1 MKRIGLTG
9 NIGSGKT
16 TVASCFEILGIA
28 VFNADKQAKLLMTED
43 INLKQSLITEFG
55 KEVFHNN
62 ELNLKYLSNLAFN
75 DDIVLKR
82 LNALVHPIVQDAF
95 EKWSVQQSGAYVI
108 KEAAILFESNTYQ
121 SLDEII
127 CISCPE
133 EIRLKRILK
142 RDDLSE
148 KEVRQR
154 MSHQW
159 AEEKKISLSDYTITN
174 DNISLVI
181 PQILSIHSHLK

>member
-16 TVASCFEILGIA
+16 TLASCFEILGIA
-28 VFNADKQAKLLMTED
+28 VFNADKQAKLLMNKD

-55 KEVFHNN
+55 KEVFLNN
-62 ELNLKYLSNLAFN
+62 ELNRKYLSKLAFN
-75 DDIVLKR
+75 DNLVLKR
-82 LNALVHPIVQDAF
+82 LNALVHPVVQNTF
-95 EKWSVQQSGAYVI
+95 EKWSIQQSGAYVI

-121 SLDEII
+121 SLDAII

-159 AEEKKISLSDYTITN
+159 AEKKKISLSDYVITN
-174 DNISLVI
+174 DNTCLVM
-181 PQILSIHSHLK
+181 PQILSVHSALK

>member
-16 TVASCFEILGIA
+16 TIASCFEILGVAI
-28 VFNADKQAKLLMTED
+28 FNADKEAKLLMNKD
-43 INLKQSLITEFG
+43 VNLKQSLIAEFG
-55 KEVFHNN
+55 KEVFLNN
-62 ELNLKYLSNLAFN
+62 ELNRKYLSNLAFN
-75 DDIVLKR
+75 DDLVLKR
-82 LNALVHPIVQDAF
+82 LNALVHPVVQDAF
-95 EKWSVQQSGAYVI
+95 EKWSIQQSGAYII

-121 SLDEII
+121 SLDAII

-148 KEVRQR
+148 MDVRQR

-159 AEEKKISLSDYTITN
+159 AEEKKISLSDYVITN
-174 DNISLVI
+174 DNSSLVM
-181 PQILSIHSHLK
+181 PQILSVHSALK

>member
-16 TVASCFEILGIA
+16 TVASCFEILGVA
-28 VFNADKQAKLLMTED
+28 VFNADKQAKLLMNKD
-43 INLKQSLITEFG
+43 VNLKQSLISEFG
-55 KEVFHNN
+55 KEVFLNN
-62 ELNLKYLSNLAFN
+62 ELNRKYLSNLAFK
-75 DDIVLKR
+75 DDSVLKR
-82 LNALVHPIVQDAF
+82 LNALVHPVVQEAF
-95 EKWSVQQSGAYVI
+95 EKWSIQQSGAYVI

-121 SLDEII
+121 SLDAII

-148 KEVRQR
+148 KDVRQR

-159 AEEKKISLSDYTITN
+159 AEEKKISLSDYVITN
-174 DNISLVI
+174 DNSSLVM
-181 PQILSIHSHLK
+181 PQILSVHSALK

>member
-16 TVASCFEILGIA
+16 TIASCFEILGVAI
-28 VFNADKQAKLLMTED
+28 FNADKEAKLLMNKD
-43 INLKQSLITEFG
+43 VNLKQSLIAEFG
-55 KEVFHNN
+55 KEVFLNN
-62 ELNLKYLSNLAFN
+62 ELNRKYLSNLAFN
-75 DDIVLKR
+75 DDLVLKR
-82 LNALVHPIVQDAF
+82 LNALVHPVVQDAF
-95 EKWSVQQSGAYVI
+95 EKWSIQQSGAYII

-121 SLDEII
+121 SLDAII

-148 KEVRQR
+148 KQVRQR

-159 AEEKKISLSDYTITN
+159 TEEKKISLSDYLITN
-174 DNISLVI
+174 DNSSLVM
-181 PQILSIHSHLK
+181 PQILSVHNALK

>member
-28 VFNADKQAKLLMTED
+28 VFNSDKQAKLLMSED

-95 EKWSVQQSGAYVI
+95 EKWSIQQSGAYVI

-174 DNISLVI
+174 DNLSLVI

>member
-16 TVASCFEILGIA
+16 TVASCFEILGVAI
-28 VFNADKQAKLLMTED
+28 FNADKEAKLLMNED
-43 INLKQSLITEFG
+43 VYLKQSLIAEFG
-55 KEVFHNN
+55 KDVYLEN
-62 ELNLKYLSNLAFN
+62 ELNRKYLSNLAFK
-75 DDIVLKR
+75 DDLVLKR
-82 LNALVHPIVQDAF
+82 LNALVHPVVQDAF

-121 SLDEII
+121 SLDAII

-133 EIRLKRILK
+133 KIRLNRILK

-148 KEVRQR
+148 KEARQR
-154 MSHQW
+154 MSNQW
-159 AEEKKISLSDYTITN
+159 AEEKKTSLSDYTITN
-174 DNISLVI
+174 DNSCLVI
-181 PQILSIHSHLK
+181 PQILHVHNALK

>member
-28 VFNADKQAKLLMTED
+28 VFNADKQAKLLMSED

-95 EKWSVQQSGAYVI
+95 EKWSIQQSGAYVI

-174 DNISLVI
+174 DNLSLVI

>member
-16 TVASCFEILGIA
+16 IIASCFEVLNVPI
-28 VFNADKQAKLLMTED
+28 FNADKEAKLLMNKD
-43 INLKQSLITEFG
+43 VNLKQSLIAEFG
-55 KEVFHNN
+55 KDVFLNN
-62 ELNLKYLSNLAFN
+62 ELNRKYLSKLAFN
-75 DDIVLKR
+75 DDLVLKR
-82 LNALVHPIVQDAF
+82 LNALVHPVIQEAF
-95 EKWSVQQSGAYVI
+95 ENWSIQQSGAYII

-121 SLDEII
+121 SLDAII

-159 AEEKKISLSDYTITN
+159 AEEKKITLSDYVITN
-174 DNISLVI
+174 DNTSLVI
-181 PQILSIHSHLK
+181 PQILSVHSALK

>member
-16 TVASCFEILGIA
+16 IIASCFEVLNIP
-28 VFNADKQAKLLMTED
+28 VFNADNVAKLQMNKD
-43 INLKQSLITEFG
+43 VNLKQSLIAEFG
-55 KEVFHNN
+55 KEVFLNN
-62 ELNLKYLSNLAFN
+62 ELNRKYLSKLAFN
-75 DDIVLKR
+75 DDLVLKR
-82 LNALVHPIVQDAF
+82 LNALVHPVIQEAF
-95 EKWSVQQSGAYVI
+95 EKWSIQQSGAYII

-121 SLDEII
+121 YLDAII

-154 MSHQW
+154 MSNQW
-159 AEEKKISLSDYTITN
+159 AEEKKISLSDYVIKN
-174 DNISLVI
+174 DNTCLVM
-181 PQILSIHSHLK
+181 PQILSVHSALK

>member
-16 TVASCFEILGIA
+16 IIASCFEVLNIP
-28 VFNADKQAKLLMTED
+28 VFNADNVAKLLMNKD
-43 INLKQSLITEFG
+43 INLKQSLIAEFG
-55 KEVFHNN
+55 KDVFLNN
-62 ELNLKYLSNLAFN
+62 ELNRKYLSKLAFN
-75 DDIVLKR
+75 NDLVLKR
-82 LNALVHPIVQDAF
+82 LNALVHPVIQEAF
-95 EKWSVQQSGAYVI
+95 EKWSIQQSGAYII

-121 SLDEII
+121 SLDAII

-133 EIRLKRILK
+133 EIRLKRILQ

-159 AEEKKISLSDYTITN
+159 TEEKKISLSDYTITN
-174 DNISLVI
+174 DNSCLVM
-181 PQILSIHSHLK
+181 PQILSIHNRLK

>member
-28 VFNADKQAKLLMTED
+28 VFNADKQAKLLMNKD
-43 INLKQSLITEFG
+43 DNLKQSLIAEFG
-55 KEVFHNN
+55 KEVYLDN
-62 ELNLKYLSNLAFN
+62 ELNRKYLSKLAFN
-75 DDIVLKR
+75 DDLVLKR
-82 LNALVHPIVQDAF
+82 LNALVHPVVQEAF
-95 EKWSVQQSGAYVI
+95 EKWSIQQSGAYVI

-121 SLDEII
+121 SLDAII

-148 KEVRQR
+148 KDVRQR

-159 AEEKKISLSDYTITN
+159 AEEKKISLSDYVITN
-174 DNISLVI
+174 DDSSLVM
-181 PQILSIHSHLK
+181 PQILSVHSALK

>member
-16 TVASCFEILGIA
+16 TIASCFEILGVAI
-28 VFNADKQAKLLMTED
+28 FNADNEAKLLMNED
-43 INLKQSLITEFG
+43 IYLKQSLITEFG
-55 KEVFHNN
+55 KDVYLDN
-62 ELNLKYLSNLAFN
+62 ELNRKYLSKLAFN
-75 DDIVLKR
+75 DDLVLKR
-82 LNALVHPIVQDAF
+82 LNALVHPVVQDAF
-95 EKWSVQQSGAYVI
+95 EKWSIQQSGAYVI
-108 KEAAILFESNTYQ
+108 KEAAILFESNTYH
-121 SLDEII
+121 SLDAII

-133 EIRLKRILK
+133 KIRLKRILK

-154 MSHQW
+154 MSNQW

-174 DNISLVI
+174 DNSCLVM
-181 PQILSIHSHLK
+181 PQILHIHNALK

>member
-28 VFNADKQAKLLMTED
+28 VFNADKKAKLLMNKD
-43 INLKQSLITEFG
+43 VNLKQSLIAEFG
-55 KEVFHNN
+55 KEVFLNN
-62 ELNLKYLSNLAFN
+62 ELNRKYLSNLAFN
-75 DDIVLKR
+75 DDLVLKR
-82 LNALVHPIVQDAF
+82 LNALVHPVVQEAF
-95 EKWSVQQSGAYVI
+95 EKWSIQQSGAYII

-121 SLDEII
+121 SLDAII

-148 KEVRQR
+148 KQVRQR

-159 AEEKKISLSDYTITN
+159 AEEKKISLSDYVITN
-174 DNISLVI
+174 DNSSLVM
-181 PQILSIHSHLK
+181 PQILSVHNALK

>member
-16 TVASCFEILGIA
+16 TLASCFEILVIA
-28 VFNADKQAKLLMTED
+28 VFNADNQAKLLMNKD
-43 INLKQSLITEFG
+43 VNLKQSLIAEFG
-55 KEVFHNN
+55 KELYLDN
-62 ELNLKYLSNLAFN
+62 ELNRKYLSKLAFN
-75 DDIVLKR
+75 DDLVLKR
-82 LNALVHPIVQDAF
+82 LNVLVHPVVQDAF
-95 EKWSVQQSGAYVI
+95 EKWSIQQSGAYVI

-121 SLDEII
+121 SLDAII

-148 KEVRQR
+148 KELRQR

-159 AEEKKISLSDYTITN
+159 AEEKKISLSDYVITN
-174 DNISLVI
+174 DNFSLVM
-181 PQILSIHSHLK
+181 PQILSVHSALK

>member
-16 TVASCFEILGIA
+16 TVASCFEILGVA
-28 VFNADKQAKLLMTED
+28 VFNADKQAKLLMNKD
-43 INLKQSLITEFG
+43 VNLKQSLIAEFG
-55 KEVFHNN
+55 KEVFLNN
-62 ELNLKYLSNLAFN
+62 ELNRKYLSKLAFN
-75 DDIVLKR
+75 DDLVLKR
-82 LNALVHPIVQDAF
+82 LNALVHPVVQEAF
-95 EKWSVQQSGAYVI
+95 EKWSIQQSGAYVI

-121 SLDEII
+121 SLDAII

-148 KEVRQR
+148 KDVRQR

-159 AEEKKISLSDYTITN
+159 AEEKKISLSDYVITN
-174 DNISLVI
+174 DNSSLVM
-181 PQILSIHSHLK
+181 PQILSVHSALK

>member
-28 VFNADKQAKLLMTED
+28 VFNADKQAKLLMNKD
-43 INLKQSLITEFG
+43 DNLKQSLIAEFG
-55 KEVFHNN
+55 KEVYLDN
-62 ELNLKYLSNLAFN
+62 ELNRKYLSKLAFN
-75 DDIVLKR
+75 DDLVLKR
-82 LNALVHPIVQDAF
+82 LNALVHPVVQEAF
-95 EKWSVQQSGAYVI
+95 EKWSIQQSGAYVI

-121 SLDEII
+121 SLDAII

-148 KEVRQR
+148 KDVRQR

-159 AEEKKISLSDYTITN
+159 AEEKKISLSDYVITN
-174 DNISLVI
+174 DNSSFVM
-181 PQILSIHSHLK
+181 PQILSVHSALK

>member
-16 TVASCFEILGIA
+16 TVASCFEILGVA
-28 VFNADKQAKLLMTED
+28 VFNADKQAKLLMNKD
-43 INLKQSLITEFG
+43 VNLKQSLIAEFG
-55 KEVFHNN
+55 KDVFLDN
-62 ELNLKYLSNLAFN
+62 ELNRKYLSNLAFN
-75 DDIVLKR
+75 DDLVLKR
-82 LNALVHPIVQDAF
+82 LNALVHPVVQDAF
-95 EKWSVQQSGAYVI
+95 EKWSIQQSGAYVI

-121 SLDEII
+121 SLDAII

-133 EIRLKRILK
+133 EIRFKRILK

-148 KEVRQR
+148 KDIRQR

-159 AEEKKISLSDYTITN
+159 AEEKKISLSDYVITN
-174 DNISLVI
+174 DNSCLVM
-181 PQILSIHSHLK
+181 PQILSVHSALK

>member
-28 VFNADKQAKLLMTED
+28 VFNADKQAKLLMNKD
-43 INLKQSLITEFG
+43 VNLKQSLIAEFG
-55 KEVFHNN
+55 KEVFLNN
-62 ELNLKYLSNLAFN
+62 ELNRKYLSKLAFN
-75 DDIVLKR
+75 DDLVLKR
-82 LNALVHPIVQDAF
+82 LNALVHPVVQEAF
-95 EKWSVQQSGAYVI
+95 EKWSIQQSGAYVI

-121 SLDEII
+121 SLDAII

-148 KEVRQR
+148 KDLRQR

-159 AEEKKISLSDYTITN
+159 AEEKKISLSDYVITN
-174 DNISLVI
+174 DDSSLVM
-181 PQILSIHSHLK
+181 PQILSVHSALK

>member
-16 TVASCFEILGIA
+16 TIASCFEILGVAI
-28 VFNADKQAKLLMTED
+28 FNADKEAKLLMNED
-43 INLKQSLITEFG
+43 IYLKQSLITEFG
-55 KEVFHNN
+55 KDVYLDN
-62 ELNLKYLSNLAFN
+62 ELNRKYLSNLAFN
-75 DDIVLKR
+75 DDLVLKR
-82 LNALVHPIVQDAF
+82 LNALVHPVVQDAF
-95 EKWSVQQSGAYVI
+95 EIWSVQQSGAYVI
-108 KEAAILFESNTYQ
+108 KEAAILFESNTYH
-121 SLDEII
+121 SLDAII

-133 EIRLKRILK
+133 KIRLKRILK

-154 MSHQW
+154 MSNQW

-174 DNISLVI
+174 DNSCLVM
-181 PQILSIHSHLK
+181 PQILHIHNALK

>member
-16 TVASCFEILGIA
+16 IVASCFEVLNIP
-28 VFNADKQAKLLMTED
+28 VFNADNVAKLLMNKD
-43 INLKQSLITEFG
+43 VNLKKSLIAEFG
-55 KEVFHNN
+55 EDLYLHN
-62 ELNLKYLSNLAFN
+62 ELNRKYLSTLAFN
-75 DDIVLKR
+75 DDLVLKK
-82 LNALVHPIVQDAF
+82 LNSLVHPVVQDAF
-95 EKWSVQQSGAYVI
+95 EKWSIQQSGAYII
-108 KEAAILFESNTYQ
+108 KEAAILFESNTHQ
-121 SLDEII
+121 SLDAII

-159 AEEKKISLSDYTITN
+159 AEEKKISLSDYVITN
-174 DNISLVI
+174 DNTCLVM
-181 PQILSIHSHLK
+181 PQILSVHSALK

>member
-28 VFNADKQAKLLMTED
+28 VFNADKQAKLLMNKD
-43 INLKQSLITEFG
+43 VNLKQSLIAEFG
-55 KEVFHNN
+55 KEVFLNN
-62 ELNLKYLSNLAFN
+62 ELNRKYLSKLAFN
-75 DDIVLKR
+75 DDLVLKR
-82 LNALVHPIVQDAF
+82 LNALVHPVVQEAF
-95 EKWSVQQSGAYVI
+95 EKWSIQQSGAYVI

-121 SLDEII
+121 SLDAII

-148 KEVRQR
+148 KDVRQR

-174 DNISLVI
+174 DNSFLVM
-181 PQILSIHSHLK
+181 PQILHVHNALK

>member
-16 TVASCFEILGIA
+16 TVASCFEILGVAI
-28 VFNADKQAKLLMTED
+28 FNADKEAKLLMNED
-43 INLKQSLITEFG
+43 IYLKQNLINEFG
-55 KEVFHNN
+55 KDVYLDN
-62 ELNLKYLSNLAFN
+62 ELNRKYLSNLAFN
-75 DDIVLKR
+75 DDLVLKR
-82 LNALVHPIVQDAF
+82 LNALVHPVVQDAF

-121 SLDEII
+121 SLDAII

-133 EIRLKRILK
+133 KIRLKRILK

-148 KEVRQR
+148 KEARQR
-154 MSHQW
+154 MSNQW
-159 AEEKKISLSDYTITN
+159 AEEKKISLSDYTISN
-174 DNISLVI
+174 DNSCLVI
-181 PQILSIHSHLK
+181 PQILHVHNALQ

>member
-16 TVASCFEILGIA
+16 TLASCFEILGIA
-28 VFNADKQAKLLMTED
+28 VFNADKQAKLLMNKD
-43 INLKQSLITEFG
+43 VNLKQSLIAEFG
-55 KEVFHNN
+55 KEVFLNN
-62 ELNLKYLSNLAFN
+62 ELNRKYLSKLAFN
-75 DDIVLKR
+75 DDLVLKR
-82 LNALVHPIVQDAF
+82 LNALVHPVVQDAF
-95 EKWSVQQSGAYVI
+95 EKWSIQQSGAYVI

-121 SLDEII
+121 SLDAII

-133 EIRLKRILK
+133 EIRLKRISK

-148 KEVRQR
+148 KDVRQR

-159 AEEKKISLSDYTITN
+159 AEEKKISLSDYVITN
-174 DNISLVI
+174 DNSSLVM
-181 PQILSIHSHLK
+181 PQILSVHSALK

>member
-16 TVASCFEILGIA
+16 IIASCFEVLNVP
-28 VFNADKQAKLLMTED
+28 VFNADNVAKFQMNKD
-43 INLKQSLITEFG
+43 VNLKQSLIAEFG
-55 KEVFHNN
+55 KEVFLNN
-62 ELNLKYLSNLAFN
+62 ELNSKYLSKLAFN
-75 DDIVLKR
+75 DDLVLKR
-82 LNALVHPIVQDAF
+82 LNALVHPVIQEAF
-95 EKWSVQQSGAYVI
+95 EKWSIQQSGAYII

-121 SLDEII
+121 SLDAII

-154 MSHQW
+154 MSNQW
-159 AEEKKISLSDYTITN
+159 AEEKKISLSDYVIKN
-174 DNISLVI
+174 DNTCLVM
-181 PQILSIHSHLK
+181 PQILGVHSALK